1 MAQTI
6 TLETLKDAYWLKLQL
21 KDLCK
26 KNGLS
31 TAGSKN
37 DLEQRIEIFLSS
49 GSKIKPESNKQ
60 TGQRDSHQPLTRD
73 TLVVNYKNDAA
84 TRLFFI
90 EHIGQHFRFDAYLRQ
105 FTNQNN
111 ITKNLTYG
119 DLIDGWLKE
128 ESRRNDPDYQTII
141 GEQFEYN
148 QFTRDYFANE
158 KGKTRA
164 DAIKA
169 WTLVKE
175 LPGEKTYVNFKR
187 MNKGQ
192 QERASVEIMYCHL
205 NESCQK

>member
-1 MAQTI
+1 MMQTI
-6 TLETLKDAYWLKLQL
+6 TLETLKHSYWLKLQL
-21 KDLCK
+21 IDFCK
-26 KNGLS
+26 MNGLS
-31 TAGSKN
+31 TAGSKK
-37 DLEQRIEIFLSS
+37 DLEQRIEVFLSS
-49 GSKIKPESNKQ
+49 GSKTKPESNKQ
-60 TGQRDSHQPLTRD
+60 TGQRDSRQPLTRD

-90 EHIGQHFRFDAYLRQ
+90 EYIGQHFRFDAYLRQ
-105 FTNQNN
+105 FTNKNN

-128 ESRRNDPDYQTII
+128 DSRRKEPDYQTCI

-175 LPGEKTYVNFKR
+175 LPGEKTYTNYLNFKR
-187 MNKGQ
+187 RC
-192 QERASVEIMYCHL
+192 ED
-205 NESCQK
+205 